1 MTDILQTIATKTK
14 ERIEKQKILY
24 PLEELKQAC
33 AQLPINQDFPFEQAL
48 RKEGLSYICECKKSS
63 PSKGLIDED
72 FNYLQIAK
80 EYEKVGARAI
90 SVLTEPEFFLGS
102 DQYLQEIA
110 QEVKIPCLRKDFVVD
125 EYMIY
130 QAKLLGAQAILL
142 IVSLLDTQTLKQYL
156 DIANSLGLSCLV
168 EAHDEAEIKQA
179 IDAGAKMIGVNNR
192 NLRNFQVNVE
202 NTLNLRRA
210 IPKEILMVAESGIQS
225 RSDITLLEKAQID
238 AVLIGETLMKA
249 SDRQAKMAELRD
261 ENNEQN

>member
-33 AQLPINQDFPFEQAL
+33 AQLPIRQDFPFEQAL
-48 RKEGLSYICECKKSS
+48 RKEGLSYICECKKAS
-63 PSKGLIDED
+63 PSKGLVDED

-130 QAKLLGAQAILL
+130 QAKRLGAQAILL
-142 IVSLLDTQTLKQYL
+142 IVSLLDTQILKQYL

-179 IDAGAKMIGVNNR
+179 IDAGAKIIGVNNR

-225 RSDITLLEKAQID
+225 RSDIALLEKAQID

-249 SDRQAKMAELRD
+249 SDRQAKMAELRG
-261 ENNEQN
+261 EKNE

>member
-14 ERIEKQKILY
+14 ERIEKQKALH

-33 AQLPINQDFPFEQAL
+33 TKLPINQDFPFEQAL
-48 RKEGLSYICECKKSS
+48 RKEGLSYICECKKAS

-80 EYEKVGARAI
+80 EYENVGARAI

-110 QEVKIPCLRKDFVVD
+110 QEVKIPCLRKDFIID

-156 DIANSLGLSCLV
+156 DLATSLGLSCLV
-168 EAHDEAEIKQA
+168 EAHDEVEIKQA
-179 IDAGAKMIGVNNR
+179 IEVGAKIIGVNNR

-202 NTLNLRRA
+202 NTLNLRQA
-210 IPKEILMVAESGIQS
+210 IPKEILMVAESGIQN
-225 RSDITLLEKAQID
+225 RSDIALLEKAQID
-238 AVLIGETLMKA
+238 VVLIGETLMKA
-249 SDRQAKMAELRD
+249 SDRQAKMAELRS
-261 ENNEQN
+261 EKNE

>member
-1 MTDILQTIATKTK
+1 MSDILQTIATKTK
-14 ERIEKQKILY
+14 ERIEKQKALH

-33 AQLPINQDFPFEQAL
+33 TKLPINQDFPFEQAL
-48 RKEGLSYICECKKSS
+48 RKEGLSYICECKKAS

-156 DIANSLGLSCLV
+156 DLATSLGLSCLV
-168 EAHDEAEIKQA
+168 EAHDEVEIKQA
-179 IDAGAKMIGVNNR
+179 IEVGAKIIGVNNR

-202 NTLNLRRA
+202 NTLNLRQA
-210 IPKEILMVAESGIQS
+210 IPKEILMVAESGIQN
-225 RSDITLLEKAQID
+225 RSDIALLEKAQID

-249 SDRQAKMAELRD
+249 SDRQAKMAELRGEKD
-261 ENNEQN
+261 E

>member
-14 ERIEKQKILY
+14 ERIEKQKALH

-33 AQLPINQDFPFEQAL
+33 TKLPINQDFPFEQAL
-48 RKEGLSYICECKKSS
+48 RKEGLSYICECKKAS

-156 DIANSLGLSCLV
+156 DLSTSLGLSCLV
-168 EAHDEAEIKQA
+168 EAHNEVEIKQA
-179 IDAGAKMIGVNNR
+179 IEVGAKIIGVNNR

-202 NTLNLRRA
+202 NTLNLRQA
-210 IPKEILMVAESGIQS
+210 IPKEILMVAESGIQN
-225 RSDITLLEKAQID
+225 RSDIALLEKAQID

-249 SDRQAKMAELRD
+249 SDRQAKMAELRG
-261 ENNEQN
+261 EKNE

>member
-14 ERIEKQKILY
+14 ERIEKQKALH
-24 PLEELKQAC
+24 PLEELIQAC
-33 AQLPINQDFPFEQAL
+33 TKLPINQDFPFEQAL
-48 RKEGLSYICECKKSS
+48 RKEGLSYICECKKAS

-156 DIANSLGLSCLV
+156 DLATSLGLSCLV

-179 IDAGAKMIGVNNR
+179 IEVGTKIIGVNNR

-210 IPKEILMVAESGIQS
+210 IPKEILMVAESGIQN
-225 RSDITLLEKAQID
+225 RSDIALLEKAQID

-249 SDRQAKMAELRD
+249 SDRQAKIRELRG
-261 ENNEQN
+261 EV

>member
-1 MTDILQTIATKTK
+1 MSDILQTIANKTK
-14 ERIEKQKILY
+14 ERIEKQKALH

-33 AQLPINQDFPFEQAL
+33 AKLPIKQDFPFEQAL
-48 RKEGLSYICECKKSS
+48 RKEGLSYICECKKAS

-72 FNYLQIAK
+72 FNYLHIAK
-80 EYEKVGARAI
+80 EYEEVGARAI

-110 QEVKIPCLRKDFVVD
+110 QEVKIPCLRKDFIID

-156 DIANSLGLSCLV
+156 DLATSLGLSCLV
-168 EAHDEAEIKQA
+168 ETHDEAEIKQA
-179 IDAGAKMIGVNNR
+179 IAVGAKIIGVNNR

-202 NTLNLRRA
+202 NTLNLRQA
-210 IPKEILMVAESGIQS
+210 IPKEILMVAESGIQN
-225 RSDITLLEKAQID
+225 RSDIALLEKAQID

-249 SDRQAKMAELRD
+249 SDRQAKMAELRGEKD
-261 ENNEQN
+261 E

>member
-14 ERIEKQKILY
+14 ERIEKQKALH

-33 AQLPINQDFPFEQAL
+33 AKLLINQDFPFEQAL
-48 RKEGLSYICECKKSS
+48 RKEGLSYICECKKAS

-110 QEVKIPCLRKDFVVD
+110 QAVKIPCLRKDFVVD

-156 DIANSLGLSCLV
+156 NLATSLGLSCLV
-168 EAHDEAEIKQA
+168 EAHDEVEIKQA
-179 IDAGAKMIGVNNR
+179 IEVGAKIIGVNNR

-202 NTLNLRRA
+202 NTLNLRQA
-210 IPKEILMVAESGIQS
+210 IPKEILMVAESGIQN
-225 RSDITLLEKAQID
+225 RSDIALLEKAPID

-249 SDRQAKMAELRD
+249 SDRQAKMAELRG
-261 ENNEQN
+261 EKNE

>member
-48 RKEGLSYICECKKSS
+48 RKEGLSYICECKKAS

-130 QAKLLGAQAILL
+130 QAKRLGAQAILL

-179 IDAGAKMIGVNNR
+179 IDAGAKIIGVNNR

-225 RSDITLLEKAQID
+225 RSDIALLEKAQID

-249 SDRQAKMAELRD
+249 SDRQVKMAELRG
-261 ENNEQN
+261 EKNE

>member
-225 RSDITLLEKAQID
+225 RSDIALLEEAQID

-249 SDRQAKMAELRD
+249 SDRQAKMAELRGEQD
-261 ENNEQN
+261 E

>member
-14 ERIEKQKILY
+14 ERIEKQKALH
-24 PLEELKQAC
+24 PLEELIQAC
-33 AQLPINQDFPFEQAL
+33 TKLPINQDFPFEQAL
-48 RKEGLSYICECKKSS
+48 RKEGLSYICECKKAS

-156 DIANSLGLSCLV
+156 DLATSLGLSCLV

-179 IDAGAKMIGVNNR
+179 IEVGTKIIGVNNR

-202 NTLNLRRA
+202 NTLNLRQA
-210 IPKEILMVAESGIQS
+210 IPKDILMVAESGIQN
-225 RSDITLLEKAQID
+225 RSDIALLEKAQID

-249 SDRQAKMAELRD
+249 SDRQAKIRELRG
-261 ENNEQN
+261 EKNE

>member
-48 RKEGLSYICECKKSS
+48 RKEGLSYICECKKAS

-130 QAKLLGAQAILL
+130 QAKRLGAQSILL

-179 IDAGAKMIGVNNR
+179 IDAGAKIIGVNNR

-210 IPKEILMVAESGIQS
+210 IPKEILMVAESGIQT
-225 RSDITLLEKAQID
+225 RSDIALLEKAQID

-249 SDRQAKMAELRD
+249 SDRQAKMAELRGEQD
-261 ENNEQN
+261 E

>member
-14 ERIEKQKILY
+14 ERIEKQKALH

-33 AQLPINQDFPFEQAL
+33 TKLPINQDFPFEQAL
-48 RKEGLSYICECKKSS
+48 RKEGLSYICECKKAS

-102 DQYLQEIA
+102 DQYLQEIS

-156 DIANSLGLSCLV
+156 DLATSLGLSCLV
-168 EAHDEAEIKQA
+168 EAHNEVEIKQA
-179 IDAGAKMIGVNNR
+179 IEVGAKIIGVNNR

-202 NTLNLRRA
+202 NTLNLRQA
-210 IPKEILMVAESGIQS
+210 IPKEILMVAESGIQN
-225 RSDITLLEKAQID
+225 RSDIALLEKAQID

-249 SDRQAKMAELRD
+249 SDRQAKMAELRG
-261 ENNEQN
+261 EKNE

>member
-1 MTDILQTIATKTK
+1 MTDILQTITTKTK
-14 ERIEKQKILY
+14 ERIEKQKALH

-33 AQLPINQDFPFEQAL
+33 TKLPINQDFPFEQAL
-48 RKEGLSYICECKKSS
+48 RKEGLSYICECKKAS

-110 QEVKIPCLRKDFVVD
+110 QEVKIPCLRKDFIID

-156 DIANSLGLSCLV
+156 ELATSLGLSCLV

-179 IDAGAKMIGVNNR
+179 IAVGAKIIGVNNR

-202 NTLNLRRA
+202 NTLNLRQA
-210 IPKEILMVAESGIQS
+210 IPKEIMMVAESGIQN
-225 RSDITLLEKAQID
+225 RSDIALLEKAQID

-249 SDRQAKMAELRD
+249 SDRQAKMAELRGEKD
-261 ENNEQN
+261 E

>member
-1 MTDILQTIATKTK
+1 MSDILQTIANKTK
-14 ERIEKQKILY
+14 ERIEKQKVLH

-33 AQLPINQDFPFEQAL
+33 AKLPIKQDFPFEQAL
-48 RKEGLSYICECKKSS
+48 RKAGLSYICECKKAS

-156 DIANSLGLSCLV
+156 DLATSLGLSCLV

-179 IDAGAKMIGVNNR
+179 IAVGAKIIGVNNR

-202 NTLNLRRA
+202 NTLNLRQA

-225 RSDITLLEKAQID
+225 RSDIALLEKAQID

-249 SDRQAKMAELRD
+249 SDRQAKMAELRG
-261 ENNEQN
+261 EKNE

>member
-14 ERIEKQKILY
+14 ERIEKQKALH

-33 AQLPINQDFPFEQAL
+33 TKLPINQDFPFEQAL
-48 RKEGLSYICECKKSS
+48 RKEGLSYICECKKAS

-156 DIANSLGLSCLV
+156 DLATSLGLSCLV
-168 EAHDEAEIKQA
+168 ETHDEAEIKQA
-179 IDAGAKMIGVNNR
+179 IAVGAKIIGVNNR

-202 NTLNLRRA
+202 NTLNLRQA
-210 IPKEILMVAESGIQS
+210 IPKEILMVAESGIQN
-225 RSDITLLEKAQID
+225 RSDIALLEKAQID

-249 SDRQAKMAELRD
+249 SDRQAKMAELRGEKD
-261 ENNEQN
+261 E

>member
-14 ERIEKQKILY
+14 ERIEKQKALH

-33 AQLPINQDFPFEQAL
+33 TKLPINQDFPFEQAL
-48 RKEGLSYICECKKSS
+48 RKEGLSYICECKKAS

-80 EYEKVGARAI
+80 EYEKMGARAI

-156 DIANSLGLSCLV
+156 DLATSLGLSYLV
-168 EAHDEAEIKQA
+168 EAHDEVEIKQA
-179 IDAGAKMIGVNNR
+179 IEVGAKIIGVNNR

-202 NTLNLRRA
+202 NTLNLRQA
-210 IPKEILMVAESGIQS
+210 IPKEILMVAESGIQN
-225 RSDITLLEKAQID
+225 RSDIALLEKAQID

-249 SDRQAKMAELRD
+249 SDRQEKMAELRG
-261 ENNEQN
+261 EKNE

>member
-14 ERIEKQKILY
+14 ERIEKQKALH

-33 AQLPINQDFPFEQAL
+33 TKLPINQDFPFEQAL
-48 RKEGLSYICECKKSS
+48 RKEGLSYICECKKAS

-156 DIANSLGLSCLV
+156 DLATSLGLSCLV

-179 IDAGAKMIGVNNR
+179 IEVGAKIIGVNNR

-202 NTLNLRRA
+202 NTLNLRQA
-210 IPKEILMVAESGIQS
+210 IPKEILMVAESGIQN
-225 RSDITLLEKAQID
+225 RSDIALLEKAQID

-249 SDRQAKMAELRD
+249 SDRQAKMAELRGEKD
-261 ENNEQN
+261 E

>member
-33 AQLPINQDFPFEQAL
+33 AQLPIRQDFPFEQAL
-48 RKEGLSYICECKKSS
+48 RKEGLSYICECKKAS

-90 SVLTEPEFFLGS
+90 SV
-102 DQYLQEIA
+102 
-110 QEVKIPCLRKDFVVD
+110 PCLRKDFVVD

-130 QAKLLGAQAILL
+130 QAKRLGAQAILL
-142 IVSLLDTQTLKQYL
+142 IVSLLDTQILKQYL

-179 IDAGAKMIGVNNR
+179 IDAGAKIIGVNNR

-225 RSDITLLEKAQID
+225 RSDIALLEKAQID

-249 SDRQAKMAELRD
+249 SDRQAKMAELRG
-261 ENNEQN
+261 EKNE

>member
-14 ERIEKQKILY
+14 ERIEKQKALH

-33 AQLPINQDFPFEQAL
+33 TKLPINQDFPFEQAL
-48 RKEGLSYICECKKSS
+48 RKEGLSYICECKKAS

-110 QEVKIPCLRKDFVVD
+110 QAVKIPCLRKDFVVD

-130 QAKLLGAQAILL
+130 QAKLLGGQAILL

-156 DIANSLGLSCLV
+156 DLATSLGLSCLV
-168 EAHDEAEIKQA
+168 EAHDEDEIKQA
-179 IDAGAKMIGVNNR
+179 IAVGAKIIGVNNR

-202 NTLNLRRA
+202 NTLNLRQA
-210 IPKEILMVAESGIQS
+210 IPKEILMVAESGIQN
-225 RSDITLLEKAQID
+225 RSDIALLEKAQID

-249 SDRQAKMAELRD
+249 SDRQAKMAELRG
-261 ENNEQN
+261 EKNE

>member
-1 MTDILQTIATKTK
+1 MSDILQTIANKTK
-14 ERIEKQKILY
+14 ERIEKQKALH

-33 AQLPINQDFPFEQAL
+33 AKLPIKQDFPFEQAL
-48 RKEGLSYICECKKSS
+48 RKEGLSYICECKKAS
-63 PSKGLIDED
+63 PSKGLIDKN
-72 FNYLQIAK
+72 FHYLQIAK

-110 QEVKIPCLRKDFVVD
+110 QEVKIPCLRKDFIID

-156 DIANSLGLSCLV
+156 DLATSLGLSCLV
-168 EAHDEAEIKQA
+168 ETHDEAEIKQA
-179 IDAGAKMIGVNNR
+179 IAVGAKIIGVNNR

-202 NTLNLRRA
+202 NTLNLRQA
-210 IPKEILMVAESGIQS
+210 IPKEILMVAESGIQN
-225 RSDITLLEKAQID
+225 RSDIALLEKAHID

-249 SDRQAKMAELRD
+249 SDRQAKMAELRGEKD
-261 ENNEQN
+261 E

>member
-48 RKEGLSYICECKKSS
+48 RKEGLSYICECKKAS

-130 QAKLLGAQAILL
+130 QAKRLGAQAILL

-156 DIANSLGLSCLV
+156 DIANSLGLACLV

-179 IDAGAKMIGVNNR
+179 IDAGAKIIGVNNR

-225 RSDITLLEKAQID
+225 RSDIALLEKAQID

-249 SDRQAKMAELRD
+249 SDRQAKMAELRG
-261 ENNEQN
+261 EKNE

>member
-14 ERIEKQKILY
+14 ERIEKQKALH

-33 AQLPINQDFPFEQAL
+33 TKLPINQDFPFEQAL
-48 RKEGLSYICECKKSS
+48 RKEGLSYICECKKAS

-156 DIANSLGLSCLV
+156 DLATSLGLSCLV
-168 EAHDEAEIKQA
+168 EAHDEVEIKQA
-179 IDAGAKMIGVNNR
+179 VEVGAKIIGVNNR

-202 NTLNLRRA
+202 NTLNLRQA
-210 IPKEILMVAESGIQS
+210 IPKEILMVAESGIQN
-225 RSDITLLEKAQID
+225 RSDIALLEKAQID

-249 SDRQAKMAELRD
+249 SDRQAKMAELRG
-261 ENNEQN
+261 EKNE

>member
-1 MTDILQTIATKTK
+1 MTDILQTIANKTK
-14 ERIEKQKILY
+14 ERIEKQKALH

-33 AQLPINQDFPFEQAL
+33 AKLPINQDFPFEQDL
-48 RKEGLSYICECKKSS
+48 RKEGLSYICECKKAS

-80 EYEKVGARAI
+80 EYENVGARAI

-156 DIANSLGLSCLV
+156 DLATSLGLSCLV
-168 EAHDEAEIKQA
+168 EAHDKAEINQA
-179 IDAGAKMIGVNNR
+179 IEAGAKIIGVNNR

-225 RSDITLLEKAQID
+225 RSDIALLEKAQID

-249 SDRQAKMAELRD
+249 SDRQAKMAELRG
-261 ENNEQN
+261 EKNE

>member
-14 ERIEKQKILY
+14 ERIEKQKALH

-48 RKEGLSYICECKKSS
+48 RKEGLSYICECKKAS

-225 RSDITLLEKAQID
+225 RSDIALLEEAQID

-249 SDRQAKMAELRD
+249 SDRQAKMAELRGEQD
-261 ENNEQN
+261 E

>member
-33 AQLPINQDFPFEQAL
+33 AQLPINQDFPFEQAF
-48 RKEGLSYICECKKSS
+48 RKEGLSYICECKKAS

-130 QAKLLGAQAILL
+130 QAKRLGAQAILL

-156 DIANSLGLSCLV
+156 DLATSLGLSCLV
-168 EAHDEAEIKQA
+168 KTHDEAEIKQA
-179 IDAGAKMIGVNNR
+179 IDAGAKIIGVNNR

-225 RSDITLLEKAQID
+225 RSDIALLEKAQID

-249 SDRQAKMAELRD
+249 SDRQAKMAELRG
-261 ENNEQN
+261 EKNE

>member
-33 AQLPINQDFPFEQAL
+33 SQLPINQDFSFEQAL
-48 RKEGLSYICECKKSS
+48 RKEGLSYICECKKAS

-130 QAKLLGAQAILL
+130 QAKRLGAQAILL

-179 IDAGAKMIGVNNR
+179 IDAGAKIIGVNNR

-225 RSDITLLEKAQID
+225 RSDIALLEKAQID

-249 SDRQAKMAELRD
+249 SDRQAKMAELRGEQD
-261 ENNEQN
+261 E

>member
-14 ERIEKQKILY
+14 ERIEKQKALH

-33 AQLPINQDFPFEQAL
+33 TKLPINQDFPFEQAL
-48 RKEGLSYICECKKSS
+48 RKEGLSYICECKKAS

-156 DIANSLGLSCLV
+156 DLTTSLGLSCLV
-168 EAHDEAEIKQA
+168 EAHDEVEIKQA
-179 IDAGAKMIGVNNR
+179 IEVGAKIIGVNNR

-202 NTLNLRRA
+202 NTLNLRQA
-210 IPKEILMVAESGIQS
+210 IPKEILMVAESGIQN
-225 RSDITLLEKAQID
+225 RSDIALLEKAQID

-249 SDRQAKMAELRD
+249 SDRRAKMAELRG
-261 ENNEQN
+261 EKNE

>member
-14 ERIEKQKILY
+14 ERIEKQKALH

-33 AQLPINQDFPFEQAL
+33 TKLPINQDFPFEQAL
-48 RKEGLSYICECKKSS
+48 RKEGLSYICECKKAS

-110 QEVKIPCLRKDFVVD
+110 QEVKIPCLRKDFVID

-156 DIANSLGLSCLV
+156 ELATSLGLSCLV

-179 IDAGAKMIGVNNR
+179 IAVGTKIIGVNNR

-202 NTLNLRRA
+202 NTLNLRQA
-210 IPKEILMVAESGIQS
+210 IPKEILMVAESGIQN
-225 RSDITLLEKAQID
+225 RSDIALLEKAQID

-249 SDRQAKMAELRD
+249 SDRQAKMAELRG
-261 ENNEQN
+261 EKNE

>member
-14 ERIEKQKILY
+14 ERIEKQKALH

-33 AQLPINQDFPFEQAL
+33 TKLPINQDFPFEQAL
-48 RKEGLSYICECKKSS
+48 RKEGLSYICECKKAS

-80 EYEKVGARAI
+80 EYEEVGARAI

-130 QAKLLGAQAILL
+130 QAKLLDAQAILL

-156 DIANSLGLSCLV
+156 DLATSLGLSCLV
-168 EAHDEAEIKQA
+168 EAHDEVEIKQA
-179 IDAGAKMIGVNNR
+179 IEVGAKIIGVNNR

-202 NTLNLRRA
+202 NTLNLRQA
-210 IPKEILMVAESGIQS
+210 IPKEILMVAESGIQN
-225 RSDITLLEKAQID
+225 RSDIALLEKAQID

-249 SDRQAKMAELRD
+249 SDRQAKMAELRG
-261 ENNEQN
+261 EKNE

>member
-14 ERIEKQKILY
+14 ERIEKQKALH

-33 AQLPINQDFPFEQAL
+33 TKLPINQDFPFEQAL
-48 RKEGLSYICECKKSS
+48 RKEGLSYICECKKAS

-156 DIANSLGLSCLV
+156 DLATSLGLSCLV
-168 EAHDEAEIKQA
+168 EAHDEVEIKQA
-179 IDAGAKMIGVNNR
+179 IEIGAKIIGVNNR

-202 NTLNLRRA
+202 NTLNLRQA
-210 IPKEILMVAESGIQS
+210 IPKEILMVAESGIQN
-225 RSDITLLEKAQID
+225 RSDIALLEKAQID

-249 SDRQAKMAELRD
+249 SDRQAKMAELRG
-261 ENNEQN
+261 EKNE

>member
-14 ERIEKQKILY
+14 ERIEKQKALH

-33 AQLPINQDFPFEQAL
+33 TKLPINQDFPFEQAL
-48 RKEGLSYICECKKSS
+48 RKEGLSYICECKKAS

-72 FNYLQIAK
+72 FNYLHIAK
-80 EYEKVGARAI
+80 EYEEVGARAI

-156 DIANSLGLSCLV
+156 DLATSLGLSCLV
-168 EAHDEAEIKQA
+168 EAHDEVEIKQA
-179 IDAGAKMIGVNNR
+179 IEVGAKIIGVNNR

-202 NTLNLRRA
+202 NTLNLRQA
-210 IPKEILMVAESGIQS
+210 IPKEILMVAESGIQN
-225 RSDITLLEKAQID
+225 RSDIALLEKAQID

-249 SDRQAKMAELRD
+249 SDRQAKMAELRGEKD
-261 ENNEQN
+261 E

>member
-14 ERIEKQKILY
+14 ERIEKQKALH

-48 RKEGLSYICECKKSS
+48 RKEGLSYICECKKAS

-156 DIANSLGLSCLV
+156 DLATSLGLSCLV

-179 IDAGAKMIGVNNR
+179 IEVGAKIIGVNNR

-202 NTLNLRRA
+202 NTLNLRQA
-210 IPKEILMVAESGIQS
+210 IPKEILMVAESGIQN
-225 RSDITLLEKAQID
+225 RSDIALLEKAQID

-249 SDRQAKMAELRD
+249 SDRQAKIRELRG
-261 ENNEQN
+261 EKNE

>member
-14 ERIEKQKILY
+14 ERIEKQKALH

-33 AQLPINQDFPFEQAL
+33 TKLPINQDFPFEQAL
-48 RKEGLSYICECKKSS
+48 RKEGLSYICECKKAS

-110 QEVKIPCLRKDFVVD
+110 QAVKIPCLRKDFVID

-156 DIANSLGLSCLV
+156 DLATSLGLSCLV

-179 IDAGAKMIGVNNR
+179 IAVGAKIIGVNNR

-202 NTLNLRRA
+202 NTLNLRQA
-210 IPKEILMVAESGIQS
+210 IPKEILMVAESGIQN
-225 RSDITLLEKAQID
+225 RSDIALLEKAQID
-238 AVLIGETLMKA
+238 AVLIGETLMKT
-249 SDRQAKMAELRD
+249 SDRQAKMAELRG
-261 ENNEQN
+261 EKNE

>member
-14 ERIEKQKILY
+14 ERIEKQKALH

-33 AQLPINQDFPFEQAL
+33 AKLPIKQDFPFEQAL
-48 RKEGLSYICECKKSS
+48 RKEGLSYICECKKAS

-110 QEVKIPCLRKDFVVD
+110 QEVKIPCLRKDFIID

-142 IVSLLDTQTLKQYL
+142 IVSLLDIQTLKQYL
-156 DIANSLGLSCLV
+156 DLATSLGLSCLV
-168 EAHDEAEIKQA
+168 EAHDEVEIKQA
-179 IDAGAKMIGVNNR
+179 IKVGAKIIGVNNR

-202 NTLNLRRA
+202 NTLNLRQA
-210 IPKEILMVAESGIQS
+210 IPKEILMVAESGIQN
-225 RSDITLLEKAQID
+225 RSDIALLEKAQID

-249 SDRQAKMAELRD
+249 SDRQAKMAELRG
-261 ENNEQN
+261 EKNE